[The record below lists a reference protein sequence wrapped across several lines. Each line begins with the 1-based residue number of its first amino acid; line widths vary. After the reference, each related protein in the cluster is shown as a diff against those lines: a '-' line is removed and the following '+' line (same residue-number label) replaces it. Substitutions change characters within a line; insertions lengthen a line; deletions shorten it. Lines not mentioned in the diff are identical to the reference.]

1 MSWAAKRRMMYAL
14 GVFLFFL
21 ITVGGP
27 IAYYILSV
35 PPTCSDGIQNQKET
49 AVDEG
54 GPCRALDEHSLQQE
68 ILLWARS
75 FHVRD
80 GSYNAIAFVQNPN
93 TNAGV
98 RAVQYQF
105 GLYDERNIL
114 IAERNGTTVLM
125 PGQVTPIFEGAI
137 DTGNRIVSH
146 TYFDFTE
153 PLKWERL
160 YDTSGAISI
169 NNVQIADVSTQPRVT
184 ANVTNT
190 SVAEMTNLTF
200 LVAVYDPAGNAF
212 AASQTAIESITP
224 GETQRLIFTWP
235 DTFNITVGRIQ
246 IVPLTVPS
254 LNPSR

>member
-1 MSWAAKRRMMYAL
+1 MSWAAQRRLMYAV
-14 GVFLFFL
+14 GVALFFL

-27 IAYYILSV
+27 IAYHVLSV
-35 PPTCSDGIQNQKET
+35 PPSCADGIQNQGET

-54 GPCRALDEHSLQQE
+54 GPCRLLDVHSLQSE
-68 ILLWARS
+68 ILLWTRS

-80 GSYNAIAFVQNPN
+80 GSYNSIAFVQNPN

-98 RAVQYQF
+98 RAVRYHF

-114 IAERNGTTVLM
+114 VAERSGTTVVM

-137 DTGNRIVSH
+137 DTGNRIVAH
-146 TYFDFTE
+146 TYFDFIE

-169 NNVQIADVSTQPRVT
+169 NNVQIADSAAQPRVT

-190 SVAEMTNLTF
+190 SVSHLTNLTF

-212 AASQTAIESITP
+212 AASQTAIESISA
-224 GETQRLIFTWP
+224 GETRQIIFAWP
-235 DTFNITVGRIQ
+235 DPFNISVGRIQ
-246 IVPLTVPS
+246 IIPLTVPS
-254 LNPSR
+254 LNLGS